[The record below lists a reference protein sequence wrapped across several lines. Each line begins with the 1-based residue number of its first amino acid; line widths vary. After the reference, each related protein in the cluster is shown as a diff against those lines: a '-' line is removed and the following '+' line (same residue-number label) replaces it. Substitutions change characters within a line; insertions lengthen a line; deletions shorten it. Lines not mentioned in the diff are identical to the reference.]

1 MDHEQEQQCSHAMRE
16 LARQYADGRFNK
28 EEYRN
33 RRRELIARCTGE
45 IVTVPAPIP
54 REVEA
59 DPVDPEKGMRTLRII
74 AMVCVGLMVLMG
86 AVIVSLGK

>member
-1 MDHEQEQQCSHAMRE
+1 MDSQQEQQGSHDMRE

-33 RRRELIARCTGE
+33 RRRDLLARCSGE
-45 IVTVPAPIP
+45 PASA
-54 REVEA
+54 EA
-59 DPVDPEKGMRTLRII
+59 EPAKPPEKEPLDPESGQRILRIVAI
-74 AMVCVGLMVLMG
+74 VCVGLMVLMG